1 MIKAIIKSAN
11 KEEIL
16 NEFLEKYVGDRWNSE
31 FDRIGEIYINNKAS
45 IHDDLKSKFATVCK
59 SGTSHQEQGLKG
71 EIKYIYFSLLRTSL
85 LENKGEF
92 RVDLYDERWF
102 LDKVECSVNI
112 NLDFIYNSLFE
123 HMEELKEKKKEYGR
137 TITDMDIE
145 EIMFL
150 ESNLYH
156 ILSVE
161 FLRNVI
167 EELLEVSSY
176 KELKKSEDIKIM
188 AGEFRGEADFIYPKE
203 EVI

>member
-1 MIKAIIKSAN
+1 MIKAVIKSVN
-11 KEEIL
+11 KKEIL
-16 NEFLEKYVGDRWNSE
+16 NKFVNKYVGDRWITE
-31 FDRIGEIYINNKAS
+31 FNNIDEKYKNNKNS
-45 IHDDLKSKFATVCK
+45 IQEDLKSQFADVCK
-59 SGTSHQEQGLKG
+59 LGIALQDQGLKG

-92 RVDLYDERWF
+92 RIDLYDERWL
-102 LDKVECSVNI
+102 LDKAECSVNI
-112 NLDFIYNSLFE
+112 NLDFIYTSLFK
-123 HMEELKEKKKEYGR
+123 HMEELKEKKKEHVR

-145 EIMFL
+145 ELMLL

-167 EELLEVSSY
+167 EELLEVPSY

-188 AGEFRGEADFIYPKE
+188 AGEFRDEADLIYPKE